1 MPTFTR
7 GATSIYYEEHGTGHP
22 LLVFAPGGMQSRIE
36 LLARSPYHPVQELS
50 GEFRVITMDQRNA
63 GASRAPISAEDG
75 WHSYTDDHLALL
87 DELKI
92 ERCHLLGVCI
102 GGAFALSLIAAAPER
117 VSAAVLQQ
125 PIGFDGSN
133 RTMFY
138 QLFDSWAAELMQ
150 TRTDISAQ
158 ALSEFRERMYAGDFV
173 FSVTRDATQR
183 CATPLLILRGDDGYH
198 PSSISEEIAR
208 TAPHAEL
215 VGDWKTGEDLSRAVT
230 RVRSF
235 LAEHGA
241 LVSGHDHEAE

>member
-7 GATSIYYEEHGTGHP
+7 GATSIYYEEHGSGHP

-36 LLARSPYHPVQELS
+36 LLARSPYHPVRELA

-63 GASRAPISAEDG
+63 GGSRAPISAEDG

-133 RTMFY
+133 RAVFY
-138 QLFDSWAAELMQ
+138 QLFDSWAAELMLA
-150 TRTDISAQ
+150 RADVSAQ
-158 ALSEFRERMYAGDFV
+158 ALPAFRERMYGGDFV
-173 FSVTRDATQR
+173 FSVTRAAALR
-183 CATPLLILRGDDGYH
+183 CTTPLLVLRGDDVYH

-208 TAPHAEL
+208 SAPNAEL
-215 VGDWKTGEDLSRAVT
+215 VRDWKTGEDLSRAVV

-235 LAEHGA
+235 LGEH
-241 LVSGHDHEAE
+241 

>member
-1 MPTFTR
+1 MPTFTS

-36 LLARSPYHPVQELS
+36 LLARSPYHPVKELA

-133 RTMFY
+133 RAIFY

-150 TRTDISAQ
+150 TRTDISVQ
-158 ALSEFRERMYAGDFV
+158 ALPEFRERMYAGDFA
-173 FSVTRDATQR
+173 FSVTREAALR
-183 CATPLLILRGDDGYH
+183 CATPLLVLRGDDAYH

-215 VGDWKTGEDLSRAVT
+215 IRDWKTGENLSRAVT

-235 LAEHGA
+235 LAEH
-241 LVSGHDHEAE
+241 

>member
-22 LLVFAPGGMQSRIE
+22 LLVFAPGGMQSRLE
-36 LLARSPYHPVQELS
+36 LLARSPYHPVKELG

-133 RTMFY
+133 RPLFY
-138 QLFDSWAAELMQ
+138 QLFDSWAAELMH
-150 TRTDISAQ
+150 TRADISAH
-158 ALSEFRERMYAGDFV
+158 ALPAFRERMYGGDFV
-173 FSVTRDATQR
+173 FSVPRDAALR
-183 CATPLLILRGDDGYH
+183 CATPLLVLRGDDPYH
-198 PSSISEEIAR
+198 PSAISEEIAR

-215 VGDWKTGEDLSRAVT
+215 VRDWKTGDDLSRAVM

-235 LAEHGA
+235 LAEH
-241 LVSGHDHEAE
+241 